1 MGRQTKIAPVR
12 AKGNGL
18 ERAGTILYRL
28 LRAVA
33 VCTTLVGAYWG
44 YWAPDAKIVVF
55 MLFATPAIALL
66 LFARLLRRADGG
78 VLKQASTTF
87 APKRAIPSSAH
98 YLADH

>member
-1 MGRQTKIAPVR
+1 M
-12 AKGNGL
+12 

-33 VCTTLVGAYWG
+33 VTTTLVGAYWG

-66 LFARLLRRADGG
+66 LFARLLRRLMAG
-78 VLKQASTTF
+78 
-87 APKRAIPSSAH
+87 
-98 YLADH
+98 Y